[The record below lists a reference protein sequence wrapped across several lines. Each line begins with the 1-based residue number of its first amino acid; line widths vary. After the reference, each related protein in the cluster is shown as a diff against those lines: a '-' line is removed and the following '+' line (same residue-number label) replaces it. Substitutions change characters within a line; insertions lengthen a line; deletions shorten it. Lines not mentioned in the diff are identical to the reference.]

1 MQLLVGL
8 GNPGNKYKNT
18 RHNTG
23 FRFVDALAKEQG
35 LRFAAAPRFHAET
48 ASWEQAGHKVLLVKP
63 QTFMNNSGE
72 CIGPLSRYYGVPTA
86 GIFVIY
92 DDLDLAAGKFRLKTG
107 GGHGGH
113 NGLRSLNQH
122 LPDSDYRRL
131 KIGIGRPPNS
141 MPQEMDVTSWVLGK
155 CTTAEKQQEE
165 RVFTALMEE
174 LPTVLGGDLALAS
187 NHIHLRLQEQ

>member
-48 ASWEQAGHKVLLVKP
+48 TEWKQAGRKVLLVKP

-72 CIGPLSRYYGVPTA
+72 CVGPLARYYGVSTA
-86 GIFVIY
+86 DIFVIY

-131 KIGIGRPPNS
+131 KVGIGRPPDS
-141 MPQEMDVTSWVLGK
+141 MDVTAWVLSK
-155 CTTAEKQQEE
+155 ATVDDRQQEE
-165 RVFTALMEE
+165 RIFSALMES
-174 LPTVLGGDLALAS
+174 LPAVLGGDLALAS
-187 NHIHLRLQEQ
+187 NHMHLAL